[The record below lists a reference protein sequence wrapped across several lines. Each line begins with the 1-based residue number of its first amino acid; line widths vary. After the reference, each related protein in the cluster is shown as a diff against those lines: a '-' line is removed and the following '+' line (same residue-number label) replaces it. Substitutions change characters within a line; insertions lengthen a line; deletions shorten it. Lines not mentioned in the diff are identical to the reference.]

1 MQVLQSDLLD
11 VMIIERLRARTL
23 KDDNSEEISP

>member
-11 VMIIERLRARTL
+11 VIIIERLRARTL